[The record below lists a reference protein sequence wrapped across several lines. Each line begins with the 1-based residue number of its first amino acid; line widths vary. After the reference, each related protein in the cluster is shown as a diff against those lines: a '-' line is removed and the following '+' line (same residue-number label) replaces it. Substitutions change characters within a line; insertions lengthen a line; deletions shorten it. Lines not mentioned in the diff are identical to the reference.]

1 MDTTTMIEEIIN
13 CGITSES
20 TILNFGVGYKN
31 GELLKTLCD
40 FWGLD
45 YSDLREVTGVDAD
58 GDKVNTLSE
67 RFQNVNFVNSSM
79 QEYLDN
85 VTEEVHDWVVLTGVF
100 DNNDYGDSQ
109 YDFILKTIERTLES
123 SNSGVVFTLNLNP
136 TETFSYNSVFIFAS
150 LITTYTNVFV
160 KKFEDDNYVFCIL
173 K

>member
-1 MDTTTMIEEIIN
+1 MDITMIEEIIN
-13 CGITSES
+13 CGITSEC

-31 GELLKTLCD
+31 SELLKTLCN

-67 RFQNVNFVNSSM
+67 RFPNVNFVHSSM

-85 VTEEVHDWVVLTGVF
+85 ITNEVHDWVVLTGVF
-100 DNNDYGDSQ
+100 DTDDYGNEQ
-109 YDFILKTIERTLES
+109 HNFVLKTINRSLEIS
-123 SNSGVVFTLNLNP
+123 ETGVIFTLNLNP
-136 TETFSYNSVFIFAS
+136 TELFSYNSVFIFAS
-150 LITTYTNVFV
+150 LITTYSTVFV
-160 KKFEDDNYVFCIL
+160 KKFKDDNYVFCIL